1 MCQIDEGGPSLP
13 QRVEFISEVAFLILS
28 FKGDSLE
35 ETLVYSKLEFSSPVT
50 LVYLFKNGPCQFL
63 SHWAGSQLIQCF
75 AVRNSVVINPQYDK
89 RLFIGLPA
97 DVGLRRTCA

>member
-13 QRVEFISEVAFLILS
+13 QRVKFISQVAFIFLYFPLKVTLWKKQLYIANLNFLLLS
-28 FKGDSLE
+28 
-35 ETLVYSKLEFSSPVT
+35 

-89 RLFIGLPA
+89 RLFIDLP
-97 DVGLRRTCA
+97 VQYMLCT